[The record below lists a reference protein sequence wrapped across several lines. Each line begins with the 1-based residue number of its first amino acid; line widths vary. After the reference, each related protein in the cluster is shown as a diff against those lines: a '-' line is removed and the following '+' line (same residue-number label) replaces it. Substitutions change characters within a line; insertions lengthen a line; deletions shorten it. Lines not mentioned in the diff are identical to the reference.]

1 MTHAAAMTLAVE
13 LWLTASPALAETVDL
28 ALVLAADNSGSVDED
43 EFRLQRQGY
52 AAALTS
58 PAVLDAIKRAPHQ
71 AIAVT
76 FIEWSGIEQQKV
88 IAEWAVIRDGATAAV
103 FASAIVGAPRG
114 LVGGTSISAAI
125 DFAVRYFAKSGI
137 ESERKIIDIS
147 GDGTNNDGPPVTKAR
162 DDAVAVGIT
171 INGLAIVNEHRSPED
186 PHTHPP
192 GGILEYYRQN
202 VIGGRGAFALVAKD
216 PSSFGQAVVDKLLGE
231 IAKLQAPFGARN
243 LAAHPAP
250 SASVDIPGLRV
261 GVGTYIGVREDQQ
274 KKPAYSTRH
283 ALAYWENVH

>member
-1 MTHAAAMTLAVE
+1 MSRGALPFLSGMRTIITHAAATTLAVE
-13 LWLTASPALAETVDL
+13 LCLTAAPVHAETVDL

-52 AAALTS
+52 ATALTS

-88 IAEWAVIRDGATAAV
+88 IAEWTVIRDGETAAV
-103 FASAIVGAPRG
+103 FASAIIGAPRG

-125 DFAVRYFAKSGI
+125 DFAVRYFAKSGV
-137 ESERKIIDIS
+137 ESERRIIDIS

-162 DDAVAVGIT
+162 DEAVAIGIT
-171 INGLAIVNEHRSPED
+171 INGLAILNEHRGAED

-192 GGILEYYRQN
+192 GGILEYYQQN

-216 PSSFGQAVVDKLLGE
+216 LSSFGQAIVDKLVGE
-231 IAKLQAPFGARN
+231 IAELQVPLGARK
-243 LAAHPAP
+243 LAAHAPP
-250 SASVDIPGLRV
+250 SASTGRS
-261 GVGTYIGVREDQQ
+261 GSED
-274 KKPAYSTRH
+274 
-283 ALAYWENVH
+283 